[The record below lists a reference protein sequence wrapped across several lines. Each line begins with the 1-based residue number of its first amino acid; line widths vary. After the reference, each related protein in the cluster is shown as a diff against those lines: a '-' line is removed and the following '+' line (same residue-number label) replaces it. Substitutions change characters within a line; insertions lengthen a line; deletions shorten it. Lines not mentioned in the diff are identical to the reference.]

1 MQSVRCADIR
11 SCCIRFR
18 LASER
23 VLAEGESMSGPE
35 LIAWLLHECKF
46 KKIPPTDSAMI
57 LVLRELPDIE
67 ASVRTIRHRGEGQ
80 GDER

>member
-1 MQSVRCADIR
+1 
-11 SCCIRFR
+11 
-18 LASER
+18 
-23 VLAEGESMSGPE
+23 MSGPE

-67 ASVRTIRHRGEGQ
+67 AWVRTIRHRGEGQ